1 MFDEKIIILDLIFAT
16 DIFIMYDTIDILIIS
31 QITICILILI
41 SSCVYVLPILSIQR
55 FRSPTNLL
63 TANVSVTIFAWAV
76 YWIVKSVLAEFFP
89 DLYNAAPKLCT
100 FQGYIQTMLL
110 CQIAFSLCVVSVH
123 RLCIIIYP
131 QKLLLKTKKWVL
143 ICIGIQWTFNT
154 IAALPMFSMSAQ
166 VKKQEY
172 FRIIVFLSS
181 VGVQYWHSILDQG
194 LHIFNRCHCAYYS
207 SRNY

>member
-1 MFDEKIIILDLIFAT
+1 M
-16 DIFIMYDTIDILIIS
+16 
-31 QITICILILI
+31 
-41 SSCVYVLPILSIQR
+41 LPILSIQR

-63 TANVSVTIFAWAV
+63 TANVSLTIFTWAV
-76 YWIVKSVLAEFFP
+76 YWIIKSVIAEFFHAI
-89 DLYNAAPKLCT
+89 YTAAPKLCN
-100 FQGYIQTMLL
+100 FQVYIQTTLL
-110 CQIAFSLCVVSVH
+110 CQVAYSLCVVSVH

-143 ICIGIQWTFNT
+143 ICIGIQWTFDT

-181 VGVQYWHSILDQG
+181 VGVQ
-194 LHIFNRCHCAYYS
+194 
-207 SRNY
+207 

>member
-89 DLYNAAPKLCT
+89 DLYTAAPMLCT
-100 FQGYIQTMLL
+100 FQVYIQTMLL
-110 CQIAFSLCVVSVH
+110 YQVTYSLCVVSVH
-123 RLCIIIYP
+123 RLFIIIYP
-131 QKLLLKTKKWVL
+131 QRPLLKTKKWVF
-143 ICIGIQWTFNT
+143 ICIGIQWTFDT

-166 VKKQEY
+166 VDKQEY
-172 FRIIVFLSS
+172 FRIIAF
-181 VGVQYWHSILDQG
+181 
-194 LHIFNRCHCAYYS
+194 CHL
-207 SRNY
+207 